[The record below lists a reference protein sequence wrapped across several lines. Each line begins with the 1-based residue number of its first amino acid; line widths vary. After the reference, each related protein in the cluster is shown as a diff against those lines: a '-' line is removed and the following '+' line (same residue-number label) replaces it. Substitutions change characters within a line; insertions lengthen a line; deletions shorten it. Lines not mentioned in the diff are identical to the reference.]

1 MFVVM
6 NLAFARMMPASS
18 KFADQKMDI
27 KPEPITIAVAGNPNS
42 GKTTLFNALTGSNQ
56 YVGNWPGVTVEKKEG
71 RLIENPDIMLVD
83 LPGIYSLSTNSLEEK
98 LARDYLLESNPDAI
112 INIVDGTN
120 LERNLYL
127 TTQLAE
133 LGIPMVLAINM
144 MDEVKKSGTRI
155 DSIALGETIG
165 LPIVEVSALRST
177 QIDDLVKV
185 ATELAREKRKLP
197 PLHRFSGGVEHAL
210 GHIEE
215 VALHDLS
222 EHKQRWYALMLFQRN
237 ELVGEKLG
245 LSEELINHIEQDI
258 QQCELEYDDDS
269 YGIVATERYD
279 LIADVLN
286 KVYVRG
292 ELSGSNQID
301 RVVTNRWLALPI
313 FALIMFIVYYVSVS
327 TIGATM
333 TDWTNEVLFGAI
345 ILPRVS
351 ALLIQW
357 NVASWLQG
365 LLVDG
370 ILAGVGSVLS
380 FLPQMSVLFLF
391 LTAMEYSGYMAR
403 VAFIMDRMF
412 RKFGLSGNSFIPML
426 IGSGCTVPAIMATR
440 TIESEQDRRMTV
452 ITTSFIPCGAKLPVI
467 ALIAGAFFGEKGW
480 VAFGAYFLGIM
491 AVVVSGLIL
500 KKMPMFQGEPKP
512 FVMELPTYRW
522 PTFRS
527 IITTTWDRL
536 SSFVKKAGTVILLA
550 TIVIWFTTFF
560 GWMDGRFVML
570 EAAQINQSVMAAIGN
585 SFAWIFKPLGWGEWR
600 PVVAAVSGLLAKET
614 VVSSFG
620 IFYGFA
626 QIADN
631 GKEIWASM
639 RAAFTPLTS
648 VSFLIFVLLSA
659 PCVAAIGAIRREMNS
674 WKWTM
679 FAIVYMTGF
688 GYLVAFIV
696 YQIGF
701 WWQGNQFSMGTTVA
715 LAVVVLLLWLVFKP
729 KADTNSALKGVQ
741 GIRC

>member
-1 MFVVM
+1 M
-6 NLAFARMMPASS
+6 
-18 KFADQKMDI
+18 
-27 KPEPITIAVAGNPNS
+27 
-42 GKTTLFNALTGSNQ
+42 
-56 YVGNWPGVTVEKKEG
+56 
-71 RLIENPDIMLVD
+71 VD
-83 LPGIYSLSTNSLEEK
+83 LPGIYSLSINSLEEK
-98 LARDYLLESNPDAI
+98 LARDYLLKSNPDAI

-144 MDEVKKSGTRI
+144 IDEFKKSGTTI
-155 DSIALGETIG
+155 DSAALGKAIG
-165 LPIVEVSALRST
+165 LPVVEVSALRET
-177 QIDDLVKV
+177 QINDLMRV
-185 ATELAREKRKLP
+185 ATELAQNERKVP

-215 VALHDLS
+215 VALHNLP
-222 EHKQRWYALMLFQRN
+222 EQKQRWYAVKLFERN
-237 ELVGEKLG
+237 ELMGAELG
-245 LSEELINHIEQDI
+245 LPEALINHIEQDI
-258 QQCELEYDDDS
+258 KLCEMEYDDDS
-269 YGIVATERYD
+269 YGIIATERYD
-279 LIADVLN
+279 FITEILK

-292 ELSGSNQID
+292 EHLNSNRID

-313 FALIMFIVYYVSVS
+313 FAMLMFIVYYISVS
-327 TIGATM
+327 TIGAKM
-333 TDWTNEVLFGAI
+333 TSWTNEVLFGEL
-345 ILPRVS
+345 ILPRVNAS
-351 ALLIQW
+351 LEQW
-357 NVASWLQG
+357 NVARWLQG

-391 LTAMEYSGYMAR
+391 LTMMEYSGYMAR

-426 IGSGCTVPAIMATR
+426 IGSGCSVPAIMATR
-440 TIESEQDRRMTV
+440 TIESEKDRRMTV

-467 ALIAGAFFGEKGW
+467 SMIAGAFFGEKGW

-491 AVVVSGLIL
+491 AVVISGLIL
-500 KKMPMFQGEPKP
+500 KKTPMFQGEPQP

-522 PTFRS
+522 PS
-527 IITTTWDRL
+527 LKSVITTTWDRI

-550 TIVIWFTTFF
+550 TIFLWFTTFF
-560 GWMDGRFVML
+560 GWADGSFQML
-570 EAAQINQSVMAAIGN
+570 EAGQIDQSIMAAIGN

-614 VVSSFG
+614 IVSSFG

-626 QIADN
+626 EVTKSGQ
-631 GKEIWASM
+631 EIWASM

-659 PCVAAIGAIRREMNS
+659 PCIAAIGAIRREMNS
-674 WKWTM
+674 WKWTT
-679 FAIVYMTGF
+679 FAVGYMTCF
-688 GYLVAFIV
+688 GYIVAFIV
-696 YQIGF
+696 YQIGILG
-701 WWQGNQFSMGTTVA
+701 QGKGFSLGTAMALMLVVA
-715 LAVVVLLLWLVFKP
+715 ILWLIFRP
-729 KADTNSALKGVQ
+729 EPDYTNNLKRVRASAKG
-741 GIRC
+741 

>member
-1 MFVVM
+1 MGNTSRSV
-6 NLAFARMMPASS
+6 
-18 KFADQKMDI
+18 
-27 KPEPITIAVAGNPNS
+27 TIAVAGNPNS

-71 RLIENPDIMLVD
+71 RLIGNPDVILVD

-144 MDEVKKSGTRI
+144 IDEFKKSGTTI
-155 DSIALGETIG
+155 DSTALGEAIG
-165 LPIVEVSALRST
+165 LPVVEVSALHET
-177 QIDDLVKV
+177 QINDLMRV
-185 ATELAREKRKLP
+185 ATELAQKERKLP
-197 PLHRFSGGVEHAL
+197 PLHRFSRGVEHAL

-215 VALHDLS
+215 VALHNLP
-222 EHKQRWYALMLFQRN
+222 EHKQRWYAVKLFERN
-237 ELVGEKLG
+237 ELMGAEFG
-245 LSEELINHIEQDI
+245 LSEALIDHIERDI
-258 QQCELEYDDDS
+258 KLCELEYDDDS
-269 YGIVATERYD
+269 YGIIATERYD
-279 LIADVLN
+279 FITEMLK

-292 ELSGSNQID
+292 DHMGSNRID

-313 FALIMFIVYYVSVS
+313 FALLMFFVYYVSVS

-333 TDWTNEVLFGAI
+333 TSWTNEILFGEF
-345 ILPRVS
+345 ILPRVN
-351 ALLIQW
+351 ALLEQL
-357 NVASWLQG
+357 NVAGWLQG

-391 LTAMEYSGYMAR
+391 LTMMEYSGYMAR

-440 TIESEQDRRMTV
+440 TIQSEQDRRMTV

-467 ALIAGAFFGEKGW
+467 AMIAGAFFGEKGW

-491 AVVVSGLIL
+491 AVVISGLIL
-500 KKMPMFQGEPKP
+500 KKTPMFQGEPEP

-522 PTFRS
+522 PS
-527 IITTTWDRL
+527 LKSVITTTWDRI
-536 SSFVKKAGTVILLA
+536 SAFVKKAGTVILLA
-550 TIVIWFTTFF
+550 TIVLWFTTFF
-560 GWMDGRFVML
+560 GWLDGRFQML
-570 EAAQINQSVMAAIGN
+570 EAGQIDQSIMAAIGN

-614 VVSSFG
+614 IVSSFG

-626 QIADN
+626 EVAEYGQ
-631 GKEIWASM
+631 EIWGSM

-648 VSFLIFVLLSA
+648 VSFLVFVLLSA
-659 PCVAAIGAIRREMNS
+659 PCIAAIGAIRREMNS
-674 WKWTM
+674 WKWTT
-679 FAIVYMTGF
+679 FAVGYMTSL
-688 GYLVAFIV
+688 GYVVALII
-696 YQIGF
+696 YQIGIL
-701 WWQGNQFSMGTTVA
+701 WQGKGFSLGTAGA
-715 LAVVVLLLWLVFKP
+715 LMFLGILLWLIFRPEPDSSTKLKRVR
-729 KADTNSALKGVQ
+729 ADAKG
-741 GIRC
+741 